1 MVKKSSQSVKINRS
15 TVDQVV
21 SWAGLC
27 IAVGLV
33 LAAIALAWTH
43 TFIHGQ
49 VSDQLSS
56 QKIFFPEKDSAAFK
70 ALDTGDQ
77 EAIEPFA
84 GQQLATGAGAEVFA
98 NHYIAAHI
106 QSIGGGKTYSELSN
120 ISRENP
126 DDKAAAAKVDTVF
139 KGETLRGTLLNAYA
153 FDTMAFVAQL
163 ASYGAAILAAI
174 LFFLSFL
181 GFRHAKKVSK

>member
-27 IAVGLV
+27 IAIGLV
-33 LAAIALAWTH
+33 FASIALAWTH

-49 VSDQLSS
+49 VSEQLSS
-56 QKIFFPEKDSAAFK
+56 QKIFFPEKDSAAFV
-70 ALDTGDQ
+70 ALDSADQ
-77 EAIEPFA
+77 KAVEPFA
-84 GQQLATGAGAEVFA
+84 GQQLTTGAGAEVFA

-106 QSIGGGKTYSELSN
+106 QAIGEGQTYSELSTTA
-120 ISRENP
+120 RENP
-126 DDKAAAAKVDTVF
+126 DDTSLAAKVDTVF

-153 FDTMAFVAQL
+153 FDTMSFVAHL
-163 ASYGAAILAAI
+163 AGLGAGILAAL

-181 GFRHAKKVSK
+181 GFRHAKKVK